1 MALEIRDAEAG
12 DEAAWRRLSGDY
24 LAFYA
29 VDLDDAV
36 TAQTWARILDPASRV
51 KIRVALDAGRMVGF
65 AIHHHHDSTWV
76 MTPDGYLEDLYLD
89 PDARGK
95 GIGRALIDDLIAICR
110 ANGWSRLY
118 WHTNRDNAQARK
130 LYESYV
136 EDQGYMRYRIDL
148 R

>member
-12 DEAAWRRLSGDY
+12 DEAAWRRLWGDY

-36 TAQTWARILDPASRV
+36 TARTWTRI
-51 KIRVALDAGRMVGF
+51 
-65 AIHHHHDSTWV
+65 
-76 MTPDGYLEDLYLD
+76 LD

>member
-1 MALEIRDAEAG
+1 MQFTIIARDDTAEG
-12 DEAAWRRLSGDY
+12 TLDRRLANRAAHMERIHELKAEGVIIDGG
-24 LAFYA
+24 AM
-29 VDLDDAV
+29 LD
-36 TAQTWARILDPASRV
+36 
-51 KIRVALDAGRMVGF
+51 DAGRMIGF

-89 PDARGK
+89 PEARGK